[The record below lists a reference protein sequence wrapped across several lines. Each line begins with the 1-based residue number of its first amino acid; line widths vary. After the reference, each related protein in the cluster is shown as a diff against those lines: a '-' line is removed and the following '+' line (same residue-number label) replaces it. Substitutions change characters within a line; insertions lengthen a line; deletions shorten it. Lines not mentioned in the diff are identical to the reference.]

1 MATPPKIPWL
11 LRIFSFQM
19 MSLILFSVSVIISF
33 LEGTIHFY
41 FLLSGCYI
49 IVIHWA
55 IKLFSQLLE
64 LLHSY
69 VLHTI
74 ILHDLLL
81 YMLLMSALKDKA
93 L

>member
-1 MATPPKIPWL
+1 
-11 LRIFSFQM
+11 M

-33 LEGTIHFY
+33 LEGTIHFS

-64 LLHSY
+64 LLHY
-69 VLHTI
+69 NVTHVLHII
-74 ILHDLLL
+74 ILYDLLL
-81 YMLLMSALKDKA
+81 YMLPMSALKDKA

>member
-1 MATPPKIPWL
+1 
-11 LRIFSFQM
+11 M

-64 LLHSY
+64 LLHYNVTY

-74 ILHDLLL
+74 ILYDLLL